1 MLKHL
6 LVYNISLNMQFNCFN
21 CFQSTRVSLLMSV
34 DLSLFRESIE
44 GALLL
49 LCYVIAV

>member
-6 LVYNISLNMQFNCFN
+6 LVYNISLNMQLNCFH
-21 CFQSTRVSLLMSV
+21 SARVSLLMSV